1 MADMKEL
8 TPKQAAFVREYLI
21 DLNASQAALRAGYSP
36 KTADQQGNQLLK
48 KTIIRERLQ
57 KAMDKRAAIVD
68 LTAADVLRDI
78 NAVKADAM
86 RKTYD
91 KDGNEVMANHTA
103 ALKAL
108 ELQGKHLKM
117 FTDKV
122 ETSGPN
128 GGPIESK
135 LTIDPKSL
143 SSDLLK
149 ELIRARASANK
160 E

>member
-1 MADMKEL
+1 MANMREL

-21 DLNASQAALRAGYSP
+21 DLNATQAAIRAGYSA
-36 KTADQQGNQLLK
+36 KTAEQQGYQLIQ
-48 KTIIRERLQ
+48 KTLVKEKIQSAMKER
-57 KAMDKRAAIVD
+57 AEIVD

-128 GGPIESK
+128 GGPIENK
-135 LTIDPKSL
+135 VTIDPKSL
-143 SSDLLK
+143 SSELLK
-149 ELIRARASANK
+149 ELIRARANTHR
-160 E
+160 

>member
-1 MADMKEL
+1 VKEL

-21 DLNASQAALRAGYSP
+21 DLNATQAAIRAGYSA
-36 KTADQQGNQLLK
+36 KTANEQGSRLLTNVSVHSLIQK
-48 KTIIRERLQ
+48 SMNER
-57 KAMDKRAAIVD
+57 AETVG

-117 FTDKV
+117 FTDKL
-122 ETSGPN
+122 ETTGAN
-128 GGPIESK
+128 GGPIDTK
-135 LTIDPKSL
+135 LVIEYVRPGTL
-143 SSDLLK
+143 
-149 ELIRARASANK
+149 
-160 E
+160 

>member
-1 MADMKEL
+1 MANMREL

-21 DLNASQAALRAGYSP
+21 DLNATQAAIRAGYSAN
-36 KTADQQGNQLLK
+36 TANEQGSRLL
-48 KTIIRERLQ
+48 TNVSVHSLIQ
-57 KAMDKRAAIVD
+57 KAMNERAETVG

-122 ETSGPN
+122 ELLGDKNNPLQVQLIKRT
-128 GGPIESK
+128 I
-135 LTIDPKSL
+135 IDPKNG
-143 SSDLLK
+143 
-149 ELIRARASANK
+149 A
-160 E
+160 

>member
-1 MADMKEL
+1 MANMREL

-21 DLNASQAALRAGYSP
+21 DLNATQAAIRAGYSA
-36 KTADQQGNQLLK
+36 KTAEQQGYQLIQ
-48 KTIIRERLQ
+48 KTSVKEKIQSAMKER
-57 KAMDKRAAIVD
+57 AEIVD

-117 FTDKV
+117 FTEKI
-122 ETSGPN
+122 ETTGAN
-128 GGPIESK
+128 GGPIDTK
-135 LTIDPKSL
+135 LVIEYVRPGTL
-143 SSDLLK
+143 
-149 ELIRARASANK
+149 
-160 E
+160 

>member
-1 MADMKEL
+1 MKDL
-8 TPKQAAFVREYLI
+8 TAKQAAFVKEYLI
-21 DLNASQAALRAGYSP
+21 DLNATQAAIRAGYSA
-36 KTADQQGNQLLK
+36 KTAQEQSSRLLSNA
-48 KTIIRERLQ
+48 IIRENVQ
-57 KAMDKRAAIVD
+57 KAMDERSETVG

-91 KDGNEVMANHTA
+91 KEGNEVMANHTA

-117 FTDKV
+117 FTDKI
-122 ETSGPN
+122 ETTGAN

-135 LTIDPKSL
+135 FTIDPKSL

>member
-122 ETSGPN
+122 ELLGDKNNPLQVQLIKRT
-128 GGPIESK
+128 I
-135 LTIDPKSL
+135 IDPKNG
-143 SSDLLK
+143 
-149 ELIRARASANK
+149 A
-160 E
+160 

>member
-1 MADMKEL
+1 MDKPL
-8 TPKQAAFVREYLI
+8 TAKQAAFIREYLI
-21 DLNASQAALRAGYSP
+21 DLNATQAAIRAGYSA
-36 KTADQQGNQLLK
+36 KTAQEQSSRLLSNA
-48 KTIIRERLQ
+48 IIRENVQ
-57 KAMDKRAAIVD
+57 KAMDERSETVG

-122 ETSGPN
+122 ETTGAN
-128 GGPIESK
+128 GGPLQVQLIK
-135 LTIDPKSL
+135 RTIIDPK
-143 SSDLLK
+143 
-149 ELIRARASANK
+149 NGT
-160 E
+160 

>member
-1 MADMKEL
+1 MSEL
-8 TPKQAAFVREYLI
+8 TPKQALFVKEYLI
-21 DLNASQAALRAGYSP
+21 DLNATQAAIRAGYSNNR
-36 KTADQQGNQLLK
+36 ADAMGHENLRKPVIASAIQA
-48 KTIIRERLQ
+48 
-57 KAMDKRAAIVD
+57 AMDARSLKVE

-122 ETSGPN
+122 ETTGAN
-128 GGPIESK
+128 GGPIDTK
-135 LTIDPKSL
+135 LVIEYVRPGTV
-143 SSDLLK
+143 
-149 ELIRARASANK
+149 
-160 E
+160 

>member
-1 MADMKEL
+1 MNE
-8 TPKQAAFVREYLI
+8 
-21 DLNASQAALRAGYSP
+21 RAETVG
-36 KTADQQGNQLLK
+36 
-48 KTIIRERLQ
+48 
-57 KAMDKRAAIVD
+57 

-122 ETSGPN
+122 ETTGAN
-128 GGPIESK
+128 GGPIDTK
-135 LTIDPKSL
+135 LVIEYVRPGTL
-143 SSDLLK
+143 
-149 ELIRARASANK
+149 
-160 E
+160 

>member
-1 MADMKEL
+1 MKEL

-21 DLNASQAALRAGYSP
+21 DLNATQAAIRAGYSSNR
-36 KTADQQGNQLLK
+36 ADAMGHENLRKPVIAAAVQA
-48 KTIIRERLQ
+48 
-57 KAMDKRAAIVD
+57 AMDARSLKVE

-128 GGPIESK
+128 GGPIENK
-135 LTIDPKSL
+135 VTIDPKSL
-143 SSDLLK
+143 SSELLK
-149 ELIRARASANK
+149 ELIRARANTHR
-160 E
+160 

>member
-1 MADMKEL
+1 MDKPL
-8 TPKQAAFVREYLI
+8 TAKQAAFVREYLI
-21 DLNASQAALRAGYSP
+21 DLNATQAAIRAGYSAN
-36 KTADQQGNQLLK
+36 TANEQGSRLL
-48 KTIIRERLQ
+48 TYVSVRLLIQ
-57 KAMDKRAAIVD
+57 KAMDERAETVG

-122 ETSGPN
+122 ETTGAN
-128 GGPIESK
+128 GGPLQVQLIK
-135 LTIDPKSL
+135 RTIIDPK
-143 SSDLLK
+143 
-149 ELIRARASANK
+149 NGT
-160 E
+160 

>member
-1 MADMKEL
+1 MPEL
-8 TPKQAAFVREYLI
+8 TPKQALFVKEYLI
-21 DLNASQAALRAGYSP
+21 DLNATQAAIRAGYSNNR
-36 KTADQQGNQLLK
+36 ADAMGHENLRKPVIASAIQA
-48 KTIIRERLQ
+48 
-57 KAMDKRAAIVD
+57 AMDARSLKVE

-122 ETSGPN
+122 ETTGAN
-128 GGPIESK
+128 GGPIDTK
-135 LTIDPKSL
+135 LVIEYVRPG
-143 SSDLLK
+143 
-149 ELIRARASANK
+149 AV
-160 E
+160 

>member
-1 MADMKEL
+1 MKEL
-8 TPKQAAFVREYLI
+8 TAKQAAFVKEYLI
-21 DLNASQAALRAGYSP
+21 DLNATQAAIRAGYSA
-36 KTADQQGNQLLK
+36 KTAEQQGYQLIQ
-48 KTIIRERLQ
+48 KTSVKEKIQKSMNERSET
-57 KAMDKRAAIVD
+57 VG

-91 KDGNEVMANHTA
+91 KEGNEVMANHTA

-122 ETSGPN
+122 ETTGAN
-128 GGPIESK
+128 GGPIDTK
-135 LTIDPKSL
+135 LVIEYVRPGTI
-143 SSDLLK
+143 
-149 ELIRARASANK
+149 
-160 E
+160 

>member
-117 FTDKV
+117 FTEKI

-135 LTIDPKSL
+135 VTIDPKSL
-143 SSDLLK
+143 SSELLK
-149 ELIRARASANK
+149 ELIRARANTNR
-160 E
+160 

>member
-1 MADMKEL
+1 MPEL
-8 TPKQAAFVREYLI
+8 TPKQALFVKEYLI
-21 DLNASQAALRAGYSP
+21 DLNATQAAIRAGYSNNR
-36 KTADQQGNQLLK
+36 ADAMGHENLRKPVIASAIQA
-48 KTIIRERLQ
+48 
-57 KAMDKRAAIVD
+57 AMDARSLKVE

-117 FTDKV
+117 FTDKI
-122 ETSGPN
+122 ETTGAN
-128 GGPIESK
+128 GGPIDTK
-135 LTIDPKSL
+135 LVIEYVRPGTV
-143 SSDLLK
+143 
-149 ELIRARASANK
+149 
-160 E
+160 

>member
-1 MADMKEL
+1 VKEL

-21 DLNASQAALRAGYSP
+21 DLNLTQAAIRAGYSP
-36 KTADQQGNQLLK
+36 KTAEKIGSENLK
-48 KTIIRERLQ
+48 KPDIAHAVQ
-57 KAMDKRAAIVD
+57 KAMNERAETVG

-122 ETSGPN
+122 ETTGAN
-128 GGPIESK
+128 GGPIDTK
-135 LTIDPKSL
+135 LVIEYVRPGTL
-143 SSDLLK
+143 
-149 ELIRARASANK
+149 
-160 E
+160 

>member
-1 MADMKEL
+1 VKEL

-21 DLNASQAALRAGYSP
+21 DLNATQAAIRAGYSA
-36 KTADQQGNQLLK
+36 KTAEKIGSENIRKPDIARAIQL
-48 KTIIRERLQ
+48 
-57 KAMDKRAAIVD
+57 AMDARSLKVE

-122 ETSGPN
+122 ETTGAN
-128 GGPIESK
+128 GGPIDTK
-135 LTIDPKSL
+135 LVIEYVRPGTL
-143 SSDLLK
+143 
-149 ELIRARASANK
+149 
-160 E
+160 

>member
-1 MADMKEL
+1 MKE
-8 TPKQAAFVREYLI
+8 
-21 DLNASQAALRAGYSP
+21 RA
-36 KTADQQGNQLLK
+36 
-48 KTIIRERLQ
+48 E
-57 KAMDKRAAIVD
+57 IVD

-78 NAVKADAM
+78 NAVKSDAM

-122 ETSGPN
+122 ELLGDKNNPLQVQLIKRT
-128 GGPIESK
+128 I
-135 LTIDPKSL
+135 IDPK
-143 SSDLLK
+143 
-149 ELIRARASANK
+149 NGT
-160 E
+160 

>member
-1 MADMKEL
+1 MDKPL
-8 TPKQAAFVREYLI
+8 TAKQAAFVREYLI
-21 DLNASQAALRAGYSP
+21 DLNATQAAIRAGYSAN
-36 KTADQQGNQLLK
+36 TANEQGSRLL
-48 KTIIRERLQ
+48 TYVSVRLLIQ
-57 KAMDKRAAIVD
+57 KAMDERAETVG

-122 ETSGPN
+122 ETTGAN
-128 GGPIESK
+128 GGPLRVQLIK
-135 LTIDPKSL
+135 RTIIDPK
-143 SSDLLK
+143 
-149 ELIRARASANK
+149 NGT
-160 E
+160 

>member
-1 MADMKEL
+1 MDKPL
-8 TPKQAAFVREYLI
+8 TAKQAAFVREYLI
-21 DLNASQAALRAGYSP
+21 DLNATQAAIRAGYSA
-36 KTADQQGNQLLK
+36 KTAQEQSSRLLSNA
-48 KTIIRERLQ
+48 IIRENVQ
-57 KAMDKRAAIVD
+57 KAMDERSETVG

-122 ETSGPN
+122 ETTGAN
-128 GGPIESK
+128 GGPLQVQLIK
-135 LTIDPKSL
+135 RTIIDPK
-143 SSDLLK
+143 
-149 ELIRARASANK
+149 NGT
-160 E
+160 

>member
-1 MADMKEL
+1 MDKPL
-8 TPKQAAFVREYLI
+8 TAKQAAFIREYLI
-21 DLNASQAALRAGYSP
+21 DLNATQAAIRAGYSA
-36 KTADQQGNQLLK
+36 KTAQEQSSRLLSNA
-48 KTIIRERLQ
+48 IIRENVQ
-57 KAMDKRAAIVD
+57 KAMDERSETVG

-117 FTDKV
+117 FTDKI
-122 ETSGPN
+122 ETTGAN
-128 GGPIESK
+128 GGPLQVQLIK
-135 LTIDPKSL
+135 RTIIDPK
-143 SSDLLK
+143 
-149 ELIRARASANK
+149 NGT
-160 E
+160 

>member
-1 MADMKEL
+1 MDKPL
-8 TPKQAAFVREYLI
+8 TAKQAAFIREYLI
-21 DLNASQAALRAGYSP
+21 DLNATQAAIRAGYSA
-36 KTADQQGNQLLK
+36 KTAQEQSSRLLSNA
-48 KTIIRERLQ
+48 IIRENVQ
-57 KAMDKRAAIVD
+57 KAMDERSETVG

-122 ETSGPN
+122 ELLGDKNNPLQVQLIKRT
-128 GGPIESK
+128 I
-135 LTIDPKSL
+135 IDPKNG
-143 SSDLLK
+143 
-149 ELIRARASANK
+149 A
-160 E
+160 

>member
-1 MADMKEL
+1 MKDSKIYNMKEL

-122 ETSGPN
+122 ELLGDKNNPLQVQLIKRT
-128 GGPIESK
+128 I
-135 LTIDPKSL
+135 IDPKNG
-143 SSDLLK
+143 
-149 ELIRARASANK
+149 A
-160 E
+160 